1 MVIGFVGAA
10 VSIGCGSLLIAL
22 VFQDVFEVLLL
33 PRRVRRRWRL
43 AGVFF
48 RLTWTVWRKSA
59 GGLGPSAS
67 PSFLSIYG
75 PLSIVTLYVAWA
87 SSLIIGFGLCQWGL
101 NRHAGIP
108 TSLSS
113 NLYLSGST
121 FFTLG
126 FGDVTPH
133 TGIAKMLIV
142 MEAGSGFGLIAAVI
156 GYLPVLYQLFSRRE
170 AHVIQLDGRAGSPP
184 SAAFLLAGH
193 GANQAM
199 SEFNAYLRAWEMW
212 GAELLESHLSYPM
225 LVFYRS
231 QHDNQSWLGALSTIM
246 DACAVVLSGLHGA
259 RTFQAR
265 MTFAMGRMILI
276 EMTRVLRLQPITPQP
291 DRLPAARFAEL
302 AASLAEAG
310 LVLEGPAVE
319 QRLAALRITYEPL
332 IEAAAQF
339 LLLPV
344 PDWLPSPT
352 PDNWQMGAYGGLA
365 TELVDGPGSPAFPL
379 GAKEKR
385 RATQSLR
392 PAVHRRYRASH
403 RLLRALRLGVRRD
416 RS

>member
-1 MVIGFVGAA
+1 MAMIGGASA
-10 VSIGCGSLLIAL
+10 IAPIVLGFLLIAL
-22 VFQDVFEVLLL
+22 IFQDVFEVLLL

-43 AGVFF
+43 AGIFF
-48 RLTWTVWRKSA
+48 RVTWLVWRKI
-59 GGLGPSAS
+59 AS
-67 PSFLSIYG
+67 LFRPATRASFLSIYG

-87 SSLIIGFGLCQWGL
+87 SSLIVGFGLCQWGL
-101 NRHAGIP
+101 NRHAGLP
-108 TSLSS
+108 TSLFSD
-113 NLYLSGST
+113 LYLSGST

-133 TGIAKMLIV
+133 TGAAKVVSI

-170 AHVIQLDGRAGSPP
+170 APVIQLDGRAGSPP
-184 SAAFLLAGH
+184 SAAFLLVGH
-193 GANQAM
+193 GADQAM
-199 SEFNAYLRAWEMW
+199 AEFNAYLRGWEMW

-246 DACAVVLSGLHGA
+246 DACAIVLSGLHGA

-265 MTFAMGRMILI
+265 MTFAMGRMVII
-276 EMTRVLRLQPITPQP
+276 EMTRVMRLQPITPQP
-291 DRLPAARFAEL
+291 DRLSSLRFAKL

-310 LVLEGPAVE
+310 LALEGPAVE
-319 QRLAALRITYEPL
+319 ARLTALRITYEPL
-332 IEAAAQF
+332 IEALSRF

-344 PDWLPSPT
+344 PDWLPAAT

-365 TELVDGPGSPAFPL
+365 VELVDGPGSPSFPL
-379 GAKEKR
+379 VEMGADE
-385 RATQSLR
+385 T
-392 PAVHRRYRASH
+392 
-403 RLLRALRLGVRRD
+403 D
-416 RS
+416 REER